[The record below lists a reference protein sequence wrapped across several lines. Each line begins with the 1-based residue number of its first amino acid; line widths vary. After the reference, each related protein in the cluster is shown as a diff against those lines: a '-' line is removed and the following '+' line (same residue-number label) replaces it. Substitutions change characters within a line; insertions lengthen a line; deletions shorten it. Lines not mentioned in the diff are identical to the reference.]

1 VFRVRVPGLAVGE
14 LAFATIREVARNFVA
29 RKVWQPIAVSI
40 PASGARRRTVRQTS
54 PRSIG
59 LSYKHVR
66 DVGGVREY
74 MKWCFDRDIEG
85 ILRRMPIEDEEIET
99 LLSQRSKLPSPSQ
112 EVAGPLRHP
121 YG

>member
-66 DVGGVREY
+66 DVGGVREN
-74 MKWCFDRDIEG
+74 MKWCFDRD
-85 ILRRMPIEDEEIET
+85 IEDEEIET